1 MIKVNNL
8 SFSVNNKKL
17 FHNLSFA
24 ISEGELIRISGS
36 NGSGKTTLLKIM
48 LGITPPKKGFVEKEF
63 SFGEKEFEF
72 LGHKNGLK
80 TYLSVKDNLYLMDLK
95 LNDKNLKVLND
106 LSLLDLMSETVGN
119 LSYGQQKKLALAR
132 VILSKARLI
141 LLDEPFVGLDDDS
154 KKLLEKFLYIH
165 IKTGKS
171 AVITSHIDIDLPYS
185 EICLDD

>member
-63 SFGEKEFEF
+63 SFVEKEFEF

-154 KKLLEKFLYIH
+154 KKLLEKFLYNH

>member
-1 MIKVNNL
+1 
-8 SFSVNNKKL
+8 
-17 FHNLSFA
+17 
-24 ISEGELIRISGS
+24 
-36 NGSGKTTLLKIM
+36 
-48 LGITPPKKGFVEKEF
+48 
-63 SFGEKEFEF
+63 
-72 LGHKNGLK
+72 
-80 TYLSVKDNLYLMDLK
+80 MDLK

-154 KKLLEKFLYIH
+154 KKLLEKFLYNH